1 MYHFVPTRL
10 KLTIGFVL
18 ILALFFSCQ
27 RQLHFDIFPADGVLE
42 KDVLGNCMPVTVGGT
57 FHGNKELADSNFIV
71 VQVNVKTTGTFSIS
85 TDTVNGYSFKAAG
98 KFDHT
103 GSTSVKMQ
111 GKGKPI
117 KPGGDQFTVRFNNS
131 TCFATVK
138 IDEGEKAAFSFSG
151 APDRCRGA
159 VVLGEYKKDNQLG
172 SSNIAKIEVSVN
184 TPGYYSISSNLLN
197 GYQFS
202 GSGYFANPGVQ
213 TIVLTAAGT
222 PINPG
227 IDVFTISSTSSS
239 CTIVDTVK
247 DEPGTDHF
255 PITRNNKWIYD
266 DLIHIGDS
274 VTRKIVDSIQVN
286 GFSYKTILEQDKLG
300 TRNVNVRRTGDQYY
314 DWGLVDRFTN
324 STSYST
330 QVFDTIPF
338 LKEAIYNNQSWI
350 SPTYSGNDQFG
361 QTILIRYTFLCTNN
375 NATTIVSNMLFQQV
389 CEIRM
394 LPQIAS
400 VGGSFNNTGEAYDLY
415 YANRIGLIYFR
426 KTLGGVA
433 ITEWTI
439 RRWEVY

>member
-1 MYHFVPTRL
+1 
-10 KLTIGFVL
+10 
-18 ILALFFSCQ
+18 
-27 RQLHFDIFPADGVLE
+27 
-42 KDVLGNCMPVTVGGT
+42 
-57 FHGNKELADSNFIV
+57 
-71 VQVNVKTTGTFSIS
+71 
-85 TDTVNGYSFKAAG
+85 
-98 KFDHT
+98 
-103 GSTSVKMQ
+103 
-111 GKGKPI
+111 
-117 KPGGDQFTVRFNNS
+117 
-131 TCFATVK
+131 
-138 IDEGEKAAFSFSG
+138 
-151 APDRCRGA
+151 
-159 VVLGEYKKDNQLG
+159 
-172 SSNIAKIEVSVN
+172 
-184 TPGYYSISSNLLN
+184 
-197 GYQFS
+197 
-202 GSGYFANPGVQ
+202 
-213 TIVLTAAGT
+213 
-222 PINPG
+222 
-227 IDVFTISSTSSS
+227 
-239 CTIVDTVK
+239 
-247 DEPGTDHF
+247 
-255 PITRNNKWIYD
+255 
-266 DLIHIGDS
+266 
-274 VTRKIVDSIQVN
+274 VDSIQVN